1 MADLLDILPASTSV
15 WIEDQRFTVH
25 CISIPAMASIITR
38 FPEIKD
44 VLRGGLA
51 GDFILR
57 LRLSCAAALGPIIAA
72 GCGYLGNEDFERHA
86 ASMLPEY
93 QGKFLNAIWDVT
105 FPNGTGPFLEK
116 RAKNQRHTKS
126 ARRNR
131 IRHHSPHPT
140 RIPTR
145 FCNDTLVTP
154 NGGLS
159 RIL

>member
-105 FPNGTGPFLEK
+105 FPNGTGPFLEEL
-116 RAKNQRHTKS
+116 AKLFGEAGEKS
-126 ARRNR
+126 KTYK
-131 IRHHSPHPT
+131 IRSKKSHSPSQSSSDKDSHQ
-140 RIPTR
+140 
-145 FCNDTLVTP
+145 
-154 NGGLS
+154 
-159 RIL
+159 ILQ